1 MTQETH
7 KPQRR
12 AVTAWI
18 VYDMANTMFYAGIV
32 GVLFPLWVT
41 TDLGADDADFGFT
54 MAIAMA
60 VVLVAA
66 PIFGA
71 LSDQVGR
78 RLPFLAVGTGV
89 GILALVSMSG
99 DTLFMALGLF
109 GLAFVA
115 FNLANVFYNAL
126 LSQVS
131 TVHTRG
137 TISGLGTGLGYIGAA
152 ISLGVGLLLVD
163 SQGYAFVFRVVGVL
177 IAVLSLP
184 LIVLLKESPVRST
197 KQGPL
202 RAIKGTLG
210 ELRKTVRHV
219 RQHPGLARFFIA
231 RFWYTWAVHTGSAFA
246 VLYATNTVGLTAERV
261 QLVIVVG
268 IITAIPSG
276 VLWGIV
282 VDKIGPQKE
291 LSIVLPG
298 WISVLLVSIAIP
310 WWGLP
315 TWLWWIV
322 AVLGGV
328 WMAGVWAADRPF
340 LLRLATPEYLG
351 ELFGLHA
358 TTGRLATIAGPMV
371 WGLVAVTWGFGQ
383 TAAVF
388 TLVVC
393 LTIALVLVRSI
404 NEAPNDGLV
413 DISEPVFGDS
423 QG

>member
-1 MTQETH
+1 MTKETH

-41 TDLGADDADFGFT
+41 TGLGGDDADFGFT

-60 VVLVAA
+60 VVLVAT
-66 PIFGA
+66 PVMGR

-78 RLPFLAVGTGV
+78 RLPFLAVGTAV
-89 GILALVSMSG
+89 GIAAMVSMNG
-99 DTLFMALGLF
+99 DTLFTALALF

-131 TVHTRG
+131 TEHTRG
-137 TISGLGTGLGYIGAA
+137 TISGLGIGLGYIGAA
-152 ISLGVGLLLVD
+152 VSLSIGVLLVD
-163 SQGYAFVFRVVGVL
+163 NQGYTFVFRLIGVI

-184 LIVLLKESPVRST
+184 LILLLKESPVRT
-197 KQGPL
+197 ATRGPL
-202 RAIKGTLG
+202 RAVVGTLS
-210 ELRKTVRHV
+210 ELRWTVRHV

-246 VLYATNTVGLTAERV
+246 VLYATNTVGLTADKV
-261 QLVIVVG
+261 QLVIIVG
-268 IITAIPSG
+268 IMTAIPSG

-298 WISVLLVSIAIP
+298 WIFVLMASIAIP
-310 WWGLP
+310 WLGLP
-315 TWLWWIV
+315 TWMWWIV

-328 WMAGVWAADRPF
+328 WMAGIWAADRPF

-383 TAAVF
+383 TAAVM
-388 TLVVC
+388 TLIVC
-393 LTIALVLVRSI
+393 LAIALVLIRSVNDAPDGRPVRI
-404 NEAPNDGLV
+404 NEPALD
-413 DISEPVFGDS
+413 DS